1 MYRVKIEREDDEL
14 NKVVMHIDAKHLIIQ
29 NLYLYVSELP
39 LLRILKE
46 KSNDQFKDITFTE
59 VNNGFVIVKKECVI
73 SIVKDTEKV

>member
-1 MYRVKIEREDDEL
+1 
-14 NKVVMHIDAKHLIIQ
+14 MHIDAKHLIIQ

-59 VNNGFVIVKKECVI
+59 VNNGFVIVKKNVL
-73 SIVKDTEKV
+73 

>member
-1 MYRVKIEREDDEL
+1 
-14 NKVVMHIDAKHLIIQ
+14 MHIDAKHLIIQ

-59 VNNGFVIVKKECVI
+59 VNNGFVIVEKECVI

>member
-1 MYRVKIEREDDEL
+1 
-14 NKVVMHIDAKHLIIQ
+14 MHIDAKHLIIQ